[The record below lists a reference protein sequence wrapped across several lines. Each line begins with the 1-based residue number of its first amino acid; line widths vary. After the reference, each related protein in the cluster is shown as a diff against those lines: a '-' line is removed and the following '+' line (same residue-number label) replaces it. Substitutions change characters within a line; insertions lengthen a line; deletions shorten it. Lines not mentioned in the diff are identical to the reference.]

1 MRVSTRPPRP
11 VVPEEVVIGYLT
23 EMSNWGRWG
32 ADDTL
37 GTLNLVTP
45 EKVRDAIGLVAD
57 GVSLSCSRLLEFAP
71 KAQPPE
77 VTGIPP
83 IHLMHTSGEAA
94 PPDRMFGGNDWFS
107 MPVHSLYATHL
118 DAHSHLFW
126 NGQMYNGQPAHAV
139 RTASGA
145 TKGGVDLAASGVL
158 TRGIL
163 LDVPRAMG
171 VDWLEDGD
179 AATEADLIAAEQMAG
194 CDRVSGRSALRPHRL
209 RRAPTHGQ
217 PRPARAKP

>member
-1 MRVSTRPPRP
+1 MRNSSRPPRP
-11 VVPEEVVIGYLT
+11 VVPEEVVVGYLT

-37 GTLNLVTP
+37 GSLNLVTP

-57 GVSLSCSRLLEFAP
+57 GVSLSCSRLVEFAP

-83 IHLMHTSGEAA
+83 IHLMHTSGEVA
-94 PPDRMFGGNDWFS
+94 PPDRMFGGNDWVS
-107 MPVHSLYATHL
+107 MPMHSLYVTHL

-126 NGQMYNGQPAHAV
+126 TGQMYNGQPAEAV

-145 TKGGVDLAASGVL
+145 TKGGVDLAAAGVL

-163 LDVPRAMG
+163 LDVPRAVG

-194 CDRVSGRSALRPHRL
+194 VTVSAGDLLFVRTGYGARRP
-209 RRAPTHGQ
+209 T
-217 PRPARAKP
+217 